1 MITFDKEVDKRIIFQ
16 NSGKTK
22 DQKTAVVRPAL
33 KYNYPLKCKHMKIQL
48 CPCIEIQIHPDTEI
62 YGNSGLLGASPLLQ
76 RGGCVLFPAQVTIS
90 HSLAFTFVFVFVI
103 KSCVSEHC
111 KPITDSLCSSTNKQ
125 IEVLLTLNDICF
137 QREEENSSH
146 RLLASNSIDRLCHS
160 IHSKL
165 GSNRLQD
172 VYIEI
177 YKPTFPQNFYI
188 SYFVSSAK
196 RFISNQSML
205 INSYIQ
211 REIHNSLSSLKVI
224 VFRST
229 CIFGW
234 LQNTL

>member
-1 MITFDKEVDKRIIFQ
+1 MPLLSSNGAAVSCSLLRSPLVIHSTSSLFLFLYSHSTAVFLNIENLSKTHFQ
-16 NSGKTK
+16 NKANLRIVLHSYKQCLNMK
-22 DQKTAVVRPAL
+22 
-33 KYNYPLKCKHMKIQL
+33 NY
-48 CPCIEIQIHPDTEI
+48 
-62 YGNSGLLGASPLLQ
+62 
-76 RGGCVLFPAQVTIS
+76 F
-90 HSLAFTFVFVFVI
+90 
-103 KSCVSEHC
+103 
-111 KPITDSLCSSTNKQ
+111 
-125 IEVLLTLNDICF
+125 CF

-146 RLLASNSIDRLCHS
+146 WLLASNSIGRLCHS

-211 REIHNSLSSLKVI
+211 REIHISL
-224 VFRST
+224 
-229 CIFGW
+229 
-234 LQNTL
+234 